1 MAHAY
6 ERKSTTY
13 NQEEIDRR
21 TSADT
26 AMASNQLSQF
36 RARNRG
42 LNRVSKFETTPNFT
56 PAFLRALN
64 IFSASGSQRCQAY
77 ETSIEKYYCH
87 KYLKLIAGNS

>member
-1 MAHAY
+1 MQVHTHTQHPWPVYIY

-13 NQEEIDRR
+13 NEEINRR

-26 AMASNQLSQF
+26 ATASNQFSQF

-42 LNRVSKFETTPNFT
+42 FNRVSKFETTPNFT

-64 IFSASGSQRCQAY
+64 TFSASGSQRCQAY
-77 ETSIEKYYCH
+77 ENKY
-87 KYLKLIAGNS
+87 